1 MEDIVQGALAGIA
14 IGGFVAV
21 VIEANLI
28 AVKALWRF
36 NGMAAETAWV
46 MSKALDRAQIIREQ
60 RRWQQLVETEDDE
73 AEN

>member
-28 AVKALWRF
+28 AVKAHLAF
-36 NGMAAETAWV
+36 STAWPQKQPGSCP
-46 MSKALDRAQIIREQ
+46 MLSIGHR
-60 RRWQQLVETEDDE
+60 
-73 AEN
+73 